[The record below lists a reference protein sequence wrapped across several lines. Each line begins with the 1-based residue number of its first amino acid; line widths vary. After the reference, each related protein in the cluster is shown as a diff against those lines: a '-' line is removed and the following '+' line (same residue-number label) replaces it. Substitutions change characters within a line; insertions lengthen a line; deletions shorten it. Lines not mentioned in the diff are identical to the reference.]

1 MVLTALNWD
10 EIQNLNLQLL
20 GAKTTGKRWVSDLI
34 WKFWDTAWDVWN
46 YHTDGPRKIEIIKLI
61 DKRFTY
67 HLNKC
72 RQGLISHCHFLLL
85 KSTHTLLDRPV
96 YQPLSWI

>member
-20 GAKTTGKRWVSDLI
+20 ETKTTGKRWVSDLI

-46 YHTDGPRKIEIIKLI
+46 YQNHTLHSTNVLRKIDIIKLI
-61 DKRFTY
+61 DKRVT
-67 HLNKC
+67 
-72 RQGLISHCHFLLL
+72 CH
-85 KSTHTLLDRPV
+85 
-96 YQPLSWI
+96 I